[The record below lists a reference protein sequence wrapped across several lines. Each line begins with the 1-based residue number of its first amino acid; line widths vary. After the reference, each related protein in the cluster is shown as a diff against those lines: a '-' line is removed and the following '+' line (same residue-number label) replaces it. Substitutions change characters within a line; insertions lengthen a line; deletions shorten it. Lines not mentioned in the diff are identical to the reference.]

1 MTQEKSYEHLKRIE
15 MGFILSQL
23 RKELNINP
31 YSISKLANINP
42 DIVLNIEKGA
52 SKYSIDSLLKY
63 LSALDLDLQ
72 FVKVANKVS
81 WGVKLYFYFW
91 NLPFINCN

>member
-23 RKELNINP
+23 RKELNISP

-81 WGVKLYFYFW
+81 
-91 NLPFINCN
+91 

>member
-1 MTQEKSYEHLKRIE
+1 MSKVKTDEHLKRIE

-23 RKELNINP
+23 RKERNINP

-63 LSALDLDLQ
+63 LAALDLDLQ
-72 FVKVANKVS
+72 FIKRSTKVS
-81 WGVKLYFYFW
+81 
-91 NLPFINCN
+91 